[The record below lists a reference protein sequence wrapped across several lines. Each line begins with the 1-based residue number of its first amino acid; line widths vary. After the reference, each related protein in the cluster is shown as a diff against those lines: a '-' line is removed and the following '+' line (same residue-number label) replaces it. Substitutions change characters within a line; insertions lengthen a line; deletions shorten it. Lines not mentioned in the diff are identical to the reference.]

1 MPPWRHLALKA
12 RSGAGSRACAATRS
26 GAAGVAVGNRTDL
39 GDQSVGGIGASES
52 SHRGRT
58 AEPFVL
64 PGNEGAIGPDMK
76 PASAGCAPPGS
87 PSRATARGQS
97 EGEPGPGRNGYWA
110 PGCMALFH
118 PVGRRCDLVNCRAG
132 EHEGVRGRHDTE
144 GNEAE
149 SGDLAKAGRVSAD
162 DRLPQRGQSERRP
175 WPLQRRWRHSSE
187 QDAGSPTVQTGA
199 DFFVT
204 SGDSRSHQ
212 RDRTPVP
219 SALRLS
225 IAAMPMK
232 RPPAPPS
239 RFSIIVESTKFFV
252 TPCTSA

>member
-1 MPPWRHLALKA
+1 MRGNTVRSRGGCGRKPNGLRGSVSRRDWRLGKLTPGTH
-12 RSGAGSRACAATRS
+12 SRTVRPS
-26 GAAGVAVGNRTDL
+26 R
-39 GDQSVGGIGASES
+39 Q
-52 SHRGRT
+52 RGRYRPRYET
-58 AEPFVL
+58 R
-64 PGNEGAIGPDMK
+64 IR
-76 PASAGCAPPGS
+76 AGCAPPGS
-87 PSRATARGQS
+87 PSRAAARRQS

-118 PVGRRCDLVNCRAG
+118 PVGRRCDPVNCRAG